1 MSIYIC
7 KYCIYM
13 YIYIWIAELRVMV
26 LTTTVITDTNCK
38 QLAFLT
44 WEVFSPS
51 VAQDN
56 PSSELA
62 NPGVLHFLSSGK
74 LR

>member
-1 MSIYIC
+1 MYVNTV
-7 KYCIYM
+7 YIYM
-13 YIYIWIAELRVMV
+13 YIYIWLAELRVMV

-51 VAQDN
+51 VAKQDN

-62 NPGVLHFLSSGK
+62 NPGK